1 MINTIYEYKKLGA
14 KAEYHSQM
22 EQLARQQIKKIPCT
36 DLKEKQRLY
45 QAAYYHGKRY
55 RKCIAEAH
63 AVLDRRVVKNHA

>member
-1 MINTIYEYKKLGA
+1 MINTIYEFNKLMA
-14 KAEYHSQM
+14 KAEYHKRM
-22 EQLARQQIKKIPCT
+22 EALAREQVKRTPCT

-63 AVLDRRVVKNHA
+63 AVLDRKVVKTHA